1 MTNDELL
8 SKTISYL
15 RFPLT
20 VGVVFIHFN
29 LAKNGF
35 SMHGVKYGL
44 NNPEWYYYIISFFS
58 EVLPRIGVPLFFLI
72 SGFLFF
78 YRKDFNRSI
87 YKSKLRTRFTTLVLP
102 FFLWN
107 VIAILM
113 QVSHKLPFLSSFFP
127 NAYKMNI
134 VITPERILNTFF
146 ANFKNEG
153 ILVTP
158 TIEDAMTEVSKNPF
172 PIDVPMWYVR
182 DLIVM
187 VILTPVIYWFIKKC
201 GKWFVILLG
210 IVWYLIKPI
219 VFPDGGYPV
228 LFFTAAFFFSC
239 GAYFS
244 INRKSFVDIMRKYKY
259 FPLLYLIIAVV
270 DTFTKKEVYNIY
282 IHEAGILVGVVSAVI
297 VTSYLIEKGKVKVNM
312 TLANCS
318 FFVFALH
325 TLIMSDIGKAL
336 FTACHL
342 PDNTYAML
350 FLYFVVP
357 TITIILCVLIY
368 IFLKRFLPT
377 VCNALT
383 GGR

>member
-20 VGVVFIHFN
+20 IGVVFIHFN

-35 SMHGVKYGL
+35 SLHGVKYGL
-44 NNPEWYYYIISFFS
+44 DNPEWYYYIISFFS

-78 YRKDFNRSI
+78 YRKEFNGAV
-87 YKSKLRTRFTTLVLP
+87 YKQKLHTRVSTLILP

-107 VIAILM
+107 IIAFLI
-113 QVSHKLPFLSSFFP
+113 QASHKLPFLSSIFP
-127 NAYKMNI
+127 NAYKMSFLF
-134 VITPERILNTFF
+134 TPERIFNTFF

-153 ILVTP
+153 IIVTP
-158 TIEDAMTEVSKNPF
+158 AVEDTMAEVSKNPF
-172 PIDVPMWYVR
+172 PLDVPMWYVR

-187 VILTPVIYWFIKKC
+187 VILAPVIYWLIKKG

-210 IVWYLIKPI
+210 VIWYFIKPM
-219 VFPDGGYPV
+219 FLPNGGYPV
-228 LFFTAAFFFSC
+228 LFFTAAFFFSA

-244 INRKSFVDIMRKYKY
+244 INRASFVDVMRKANW
-259 FPLLYLIIAVV
+259 FPPLYLLIAAI
-270 DTFTKKEVYNIY
+270 DTYTKKSDYNIY
-282 IHEAGILVGVVSAVI
+282 IHEAGIIVGVISAVI
-297 VTSYLIEKGKVKVNM
+297 VTSYLIEQGKVKVNM

-325 TLIMSDIGKAL
+325 TLIMSDIGKVL
-336 FTACHL
+336 FTVFHL
-342 PDNTYAML
+342 PDNTYSML
-350 FLYFVVP
+350 FMYFVVP
-357 TITIILCVLIY
+357 TITTLLCVTIY
-368 IFLKRFLPT
+368 IFLKRFLPD
-377 VCNALT
+377 VRKILT